1 MTVKINDTTVEL
13 PDRSTLADA
22 LAAKGINTAGIAVA
36 VNSAV
41 VPKDDYSTRAL
52 SDGDTILIIRAF
64 YGG

>member
-1 MTVKINDTTVEL
+1 MTVKINDTTVDL
-13 PDRSTLADA
+13 PDRSTIADA
-22 LAAKGINTAGIAVA
+22 LAAKEINTAGIAVA

-41 VPKDDYSTRAL
+41 VTKADYATRTL